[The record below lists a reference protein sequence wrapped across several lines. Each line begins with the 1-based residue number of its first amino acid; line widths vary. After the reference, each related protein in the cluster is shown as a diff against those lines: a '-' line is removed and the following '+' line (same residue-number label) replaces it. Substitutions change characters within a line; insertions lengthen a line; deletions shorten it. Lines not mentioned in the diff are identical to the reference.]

1 MSHEELK
8 AENIALKAELA
19 ELKTDLKTAIKAVF
33 ETCKDLGIDTTGG
46 KKQSLFSVLPGLT
59 TKLMTGQLK
68 FDKIEAITPM
78 LAKYKHLIED

>member
-1 MSHEELK
+1 MDYNELLQAYNQVK
-8 AENIALKAELA
+8 QEKSDMEA
-19 ELKTDLKTAIKAVF
+19 DLKTAIKAVF